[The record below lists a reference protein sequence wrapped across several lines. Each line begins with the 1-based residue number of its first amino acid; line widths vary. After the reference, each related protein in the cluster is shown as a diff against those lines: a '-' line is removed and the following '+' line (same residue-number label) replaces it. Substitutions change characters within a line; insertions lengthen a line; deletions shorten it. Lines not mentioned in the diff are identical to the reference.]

1 MGGCPCIHIPIVVG
15 LLKRHGLHSGWDVS
29 GYKCP
34 LRCTKSLI
42 LGKKSVWFWSQ
53 NTSTMTSSRGNPA
66 CGRVWTW
73 WWVPR
78 WLLWP
83 RGRRKRNPCPRSRL
97 ISLSVICARV
107 IFVIVRGIL
116 VRVTFVIIIAL
127 ATILLSMTSGVAI
140 VGARR
145 CSIKR
150 LIWSGRRNIG
160 LCVEE
165 GRLGTSVLIA
175 TGFLKCEHRSR
186 FVK

>member
-1 MGGCPCIHIPIVVG
+1 M
-15 LLKRHGLHSGWDVS
+15 
-29 GYKCP
+29 
-34 LRCTKSLI
+34 
-42 LGKKSVWFWSQ
+42 
-53 NTSTMTSSRGNPA
+53 
-66 CGRVWTW
+66 
-73 WWVPR
+73 
-78 WLLWP
+78 
-83 RGRRKRNPCPRSRL
+83 
-97 ISLSVICARV
+97 SVICARV